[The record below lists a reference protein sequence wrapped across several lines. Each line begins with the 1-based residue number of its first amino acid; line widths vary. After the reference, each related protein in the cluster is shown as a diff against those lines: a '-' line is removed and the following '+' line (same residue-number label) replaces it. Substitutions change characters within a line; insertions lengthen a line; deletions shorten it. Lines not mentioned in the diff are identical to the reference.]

1 MFPTMKLRQAVQS
14 SAVRLRKIESML
26 DQLTGNERVKSLLRK
41 ILEARRVPGAMLFTG
56 EDGIGKKLFALEI
69 AKALNC
75 RTPRGMEGCGQC
87 PSCIRIGKFN
97 YPQSSDSED
106 WKGIVWTDHPDVGMV
121 VAPKR
126 VLLVEQMRLI
136 EREANY
142 RPYEGQARVFLIED
156 ADKLNEASANAL
168 LKVLEEP
175 PHTSHIVLLTSR
187 PAMLLPT
194 IRSRCQMVRFSPVSP
209 EDIEV
214 HLLKN
219 KIASAGEARI
229 RARVARGSLGRAIAD
244 EFDDYIDQ
252 RKAMLA
258 VLRALALNDDRVQ
271 LLRAAEEF
279 TDAGH
284 KDEYESRLDIL
295 EALIR
300 DAWMLALHASTE
312 SVINEDL
319 LPELRK
325 ISEHLDSRR
334 PADWISQI
342 EEMREQLI
350 VNINRKA
357 ATDALFLTM
366 AAAAPPLEKRRFVPR
381 Q

>member
-1 MFPTMKLRQAVQS
+1 MFD
-14 SAVRLRKIESML
+14 E
-26 DQLTGNERVKSLLRK
+26 LTGNEQVKTLLRRT
-41 ILEARRVPGAMLFTG
+41 LAAGRVPGALLFTG
-56 EDGIGKKLFALEI
+56 EDGVGKKLFALEL

-75 RTPRGMEGCGQC
+75 RTPVAFEGCGHC
-87 PSCIRIGKFN
+87 PACERISKFN
-97 YPQSSDSED
+97 YPQSSDSDD
-106 WKGIVWTDHPDVGMV
+106 WKGIIWTDHPDVGMV

-126 VLLVEQMRLI
+126 VILVEQMRAI

-142 RPYEGQARVFLIED
+142 RPYEGKARVFLIED

-194 IRSRCQMVRFSPVSP
+194 IRSRCQMVRFSPIAA
-209 EDIEV
+209 EEIESYLV
-214 HLLKN
+214 RNKLAKGAEAHL
-219 KIASAGEARI
+219 
-229 RARVARGSLGRAIAD
+229 RARVSGGSLSRAVAD
-244 EFDDYIDQ
+244 GFDEYLDQ
-252 RKAMLA
+252 RKAMLR
-258 VLRALALNDDRVQ
+258 VLQALAIKDDRVE
-271 LLRAAEEF
+271 LLRSAEEF
-279 TDAGH
+279 NDARH
-284 KDEYESRLDIL
+284 KDDYEWRLDIL

-300 DAWMLALHASTE
+300 DAWTLALGAPAE
-312 SVINEDL
+312 KLINEDL

-325 ISEHLDSRR
+325 ISERLDTQR
-334 PADWISQI
+334 PATWLSQI

-366 AAAAPPLEKRRFVPR
+366 AAAAPPLERRRFVPK
-381 Q
+381 

>member
-1 MFPTMKLRQAVQS
+1 
-14 SAVRLRKIESML
+14 ML
-26 DQLTGNERVKSLLRK
+26 DQLTGNERVKSLLRR
-41 ILEARRVPGAMLFTG
+41 ILEARRVPGAMLYTG

-75 RTPRGMEGCGQC
+75 RTPQGVEGCGHC
-87 PSCIRIGKFN
+87 PSCVRITKFN

-106 WKGIVWTDHPDVGMV
+106 WKGIIWTDHPDVGMV

-142 RPYEGQARVFLIED
+142 RPYEGRARVFLIED

-194 IRSRCQMVRFSPVSP
+194 IRSRCQMIRFSPVSP
-209 EDIEV
+209 EEIET
-214 HLLKN
+214 HLLAN
-219 KIASAGEARI
+219 KIASAAEARI
-229 RARVARGSLGRAIAD
+229 RARVARGSLGRAID
-244 EFDDYIDQ
+244 EEFDDYLSQ

-258 VLRALALNDDRVQ
+258 VLQALALNDDRVQ
-271 LLRAAEEF
+271 LLRSAEEF
-279 TDAGH
+279 NDARH

-300 DAWMLALHASTE
+300 DAWMLALQAPDAT
-312 SVINEDL
+312 VINEDL

-325 ISEHLDSRR
+325 ISGRLDGRR

-342 EEMREQLI
+342 EEIREQLI

-357 ATDALFLTM
+357 ATDALLLTM
-366 AAAAPPLEKRRFVPR
+366 AAAAPPLERRRFVPK
-381 Q
+381 

>member
-1 MFPTMKLRQAVQS
+1 
-14 SAVRLRKIESML
+14 ML
-26 DQLTGNERVKSLLRK
+26 DQLTGNERVKSLLRR

-75 RTPRGMEGCGQC
+75 RTPQGVEGCGQC
-87 PSCIRIGKFN
+87 PSCLRIAKFN
-97 YPQSSDSED
+97 YPQSADSDD
-106 WKGIVWTDHPDVGMV
+106 WKGIIWTDHPDVGMV

-142 RPYEGQARVFLIED
+142 RPYEGKARVFLIED
-156 ADKLNEASANAL
+156 AHKLNEQSENAL

-187 PAMLLPT
+187 PGMLLPT
-194 IRSRCQMVRFSPVSP
+194 IHSRCQMIRFSPVSP
-209 EDIEV
+209 PEIETY
-214 HLLKN
+214 LLQN
-219 KIASAGEARI
+219 KFASAAEARI
-229 RARVARGSLGRAIAD
+229 RARVARGSVGRAID
-244 EFDDYIDQ
+244 SEFAEYLEM
-252 RKAMLA
+252 RKAMFRILQ
-258 VLRALALNDDRVQ
+258 ALALNDDRIQ
-271 LLRAAEEF
+271 LLRSSEEF
-279 TDAGH
+279 NDARH
-284 KDEYESRLDIL
+284 KDEYEARLDIL

-300 DAWMLALHASTE
+300 DAWMLALHAPE
-312 SVINEDL
+312 EGVVNEDL

-325 ISEHLDSRR
+325 ISQRLDSRR
-334 PADWISQI
+334 PAGWISQI

-357 ATDALFLTM
+357 ATDSLLLTM
-366 AAAAPPLEKRRFVPR
+366 AAAAPPLERRRFVPK
-381 Q
+381 

>member
-1 MFPTMKLRQAVQS
+1 
-14 SAVRLRKIESML
+14 ML
-26 DQLTGNERVKSLLRK
+26 DDLTGNEQVKTLLRRT
-41 ILEARRVPGAMLFTG
+41 LAARRVPGAFLFAG
-56 EDGIGKKLFALEI
+56 EDGVGKKLFALEL

-75 RTPRGMEGCGQC
+75 RTPVETSGAVAADSAGAFEGCGHC
-87 PSCIRIGKFN
+87 PACVRIAKFN
-97 YPQSSDSED
+97 YPQSSEADD
-106 WKGIVWTDHPDVGMV
+106 WKGIIWTDHPDVGMV

-126 VLLVEQMRLI
+126 VILVEQMRAI

-142 RPYEGQARVFLIED
+142 RPYEGKARVFLIED

-194 IRSRCQMVRFSPVSP
+194 IRSRCQMVRFSPIVAD
-209 EDIEV
+209 EIEAYLV
-214 HLLKN
+214 RS
-219 KIASAGEARI
+219 KIAKGSEAHL
-229 RARVARGSLGRAIAD
+229 RARVAGGSLGRAVAD
-244 EFDDYIDQ
+244 GVADYLEQ
-252 RKAMLA
+252 RTAMLR
-258 VLRALALNDDRVQ
+258 LLQALALNDDRVQ
-271 LLRAAEEF
+271 LLRSAEEF
-279 TDAGH
+279 NDARH

-300 DAWMLALHASTE
+300 DAWTLALDAPAEKLIS
-312 SVINEDL
+312 EDL

-325 ISEHLDSRR
+325 ISEHLDTER
-334 PADWISQI
+334 PATWISQI

-357 ATDALFLTM
+357 ATDALLLTM
-366 AAAAPPLEKRRFVPR
+366 AAAAPPLQRRRFVPK
-381 Q
+381 

>member
-1 MFPTMKLRQAVQS
+1 
-14 SAVRLRKIESML
+14 ML

-41 ILEARRVPGAMLFTG
+41 MLEALRVPGAMLFTG

-75 RTPRGMEGCGQC
+75 RAPQGLEGCGRC
-87 PSCIRIGKFN
+87 PACKRIDRFN
-97 YPQSSDSED
+97 YPQSDDSED
-106 WKGIVWTDHPDVGMV
+106 WKGIIWTDHPDVGMV

-142 RPYEGQARVFLIED
+142 RPYEGKARVFLIED
-156 ADKLNEASANAL
+156 ADKLNDSSANAL

-187 PAMLLPT
+187 PGMLLPT
-194 IRSRCQMVRFSPVSP
+194 IHSRCQMIRFSPVSP
-209 EDIEV
+209 QEIET

-219 KIASAGEARI
+219 KIASGSEARI
-229 RARVARGSLGRAIAD
+229 RARVARGSLGRAIESD
-244 EFDDYIDQ
+244 FDDYIEE
-252 RKAMLA
+252 RTAMLC
-258 VLRALALNDDRVQ
+258 VLQALAVSDDRIQ
-271 LLRAAEEF
+271 LLTSAEEF
-279 TDAGH
+279 NDARH
-284 KDEYESRLDIL
+284 KDDYEARLDVL

-300 DAWMLALHASTE
+300 DAWMLALHAPEE
-312 SVINEDL
+312 SIVNEDL

-325 ISEHLDSRR
+325 ISERLDGER
-334 PADWISQI
+334 PAGWISQI
-342 EEMREQLI
+342 EELREQLL
-350 VNINRKA
+350 VNINRKS

-366 AAAAPPLEKRRFVPR
+366 AAAAPPLGRKRFVPR
-381 Q
+381 